1 MRQHRTL
8 IVLIG
13 VLFSGLA
20 VQAVLLTPRP
30 VQAEQRKEPMDIVPA
45 EVQAAALIAA
55 KEIVSARIINNPGSL
70 PSVDQ
75 SVRDVA
81 EIAYQIVWAYYKQ
94 RGTPPRSE

>member
-8 IVLIG
+8 IALIA

-30 VQAEQRKEPMDIVPA
+30 AQAQERKEPMDIVPA

-55 KEIVSARIINNPGSL
+55 KEIVAARIVNNPGSP
-70 PSVDQ
+70 PSLQQ
-75 SVRDVA
+75 SERDVA
-81 EIAYQIVWAYYKQ
+81 EIGYQIVWAYYKQ